1 VELAV
6 FLAPF
11 GIVQYMPNLF
21 YGALLALFGIEITL
35 DWLFHSYRKARA
47 PREPRRRPW
56 QPRAVER
63 PRAKATTPGLQ
74 KVLFSSL
81 PFHAMSDRRA
91 CSPSP
96 FSVFISIS
104 LSVMVSNMTSLFNML

>member
-35 DWLFHSYRKARA
+35 DWLFHRK
-47 PREPRRRPW
+47 
-56 QPRAVER
+56 
-63 PRAKATTPGLQ
+63 
-74 KVLFSSL
+74 FSSL
-81 PFHAMSDRRA
+81 LF
-91 CSPSP
+91 PSTP
-96 FSVFISIS
+96 
-104 LSVMVSNMTSLFNML
+104 